1 MNTFSK
7 IITSFAACVIVLI
20 GLIGL
25 RISDPNI
32 VEQLRLINFDYYQKY
47 QEPTQ
52 SESVV
57 LLDIGEQSLDIKGQW
72 PFPRQEFAQLIS
84 DLRNA
89 NAGIIGFTILFPE
102 VDRFGGDEV
111 FASWVKDNGIVL
123 SQTTSSDSADETPFV
138 GLAVL
143 GDGQPSTFAY
153 KYGGVVGNI
162 ARIQQ
167 GAWGVGMLSSAP
179 EVDGMVRRI
188 PLVVQVDDK
197 LYPSFGIEVVRVMSD
212 KKSYTLKVEPTGI
225 ENMRIPPYEPVK
237 TDYTGS
243 VWIDWSSKFERY
255 EYGNQLPNLQGKTVI
270 VGLTAEGLQPLVPT
284 PTGLKLPHEIQASLI
299 HTLTGGKQ
307 ISRPQWTTLAEITSI
322 FLVSLLILLAV
333 YYLPMWVSAL
343 IFGGGIVGVG
353 YAALYA
359 WNEIGILIDM
369 SFALITFV
377 LVFSHSSFNNFYRQ
391 YKLKQQI
398 KGQFGTYLSPD
409 MVDMLVKDPSLMR
422 LGGDRKDM
430 TFLFADIVGFT
441 PISEA
446 YMKKDDPEGLVE
458 LINLFLD
465 RLTKIILKNGGT
477 IDKYM
482 GDCIMAF
489 WNAPLPC
496 HDHAYKALNSAIQI
510 ELECEKLNKELEEQ
524 GLNLPKVKIG
534 TGINTGPC
542 IVGNMGSESR
552 FDYSVVGDAVNLGAR
567 LEVQTREYDTP
578 ILISSYTHQHILD
591 DFDCKR
597 LDEIKVKGKDE
608 PVEIFAPLID
618 GEIRKLYKD

>member
-1 MNTFSK
+1 MTKFL
-7 IITSFAACVIVLI
+7 TSFTVCFVVLL

-25 RISDPNI
+25 RIYDPNI
-32 VEQLRLINFDYYQKY
+32 VEQLRVINFDYYQKSSD
-47 QEPTQ
+47 TVKN
-52 SESVV
+52 ESIV
-57 LLDIGEQSLDIKGQW
+57 LIDIGEKSLETFGQW
-72 PFPRQEFAQLIS
+72 PFPRQQFAQLIS
-84 DLRNA
+84 DLRNS
-89 NAGIIGFTILFPE
+89 NAGIIAFTPMFAD
-102 VDRFGGDEV
+102 VDRFGGDEI
-111 FASWVKDNGIVL
+111 FASWIKDNGIVL
-123 SQTTSSDSADETPFV
+123 SSTTSQKGIENVAPHV
-138 GLAVL
+138 GTATL
-143 GDGQPSTFAY
+143 GNGDANTFAY
-153 KYGGVVGNI
+153 KYKSVVNNI
-162 ARIQQ
+162 HSEVSS
-167 GAWGVGMLSSAP
+167 GTGMLSSSP
-179 EVDGMVRRI
+179 EVDGSVRRI
-188 PLVVQVDDK
+188 PLVISVEDK
-197 LYPSFGIEVVRVMSD
+197 LYPSFGMEVVRVMAD
-212 KKSYTLKVEPTGI
+212 KKSYTMKVEETGI
-225 ENMRIPPYEPVK
+225 ENMRIPPYEPVS

-243 VWIDWSSKFERY
+243 IYVDWTNTFERY
-255 EYGNQLPNLQGKTVI
+255 EYGEVLPNLQGKTVI
-270 VGLTAEGLQPLVPT
+270 IGVTAEGISPLVTT
-284 PTGLKLPHEIQASLI
+284 PMGLKYPHDIQASVV

-307 ISRPQWTTLAEITSI
+307 ISRPQWVTLVEITSI
-322 FLVSLLILLAV
+322 FLVSLLILLGV
-333 YYLPMWVSAL
+333 YYLPIWASAL
-343 IFGGGIVGVG
+343 IFGGGIVGAG
-353 YAALYA
+353 YSALYA
-359 WNEIGILIDM
+359 WNEIGVLVDM

-377 LVFSHSSFNNFYRQ
+377 LVFSHSSFNNFYIQ
-391 YKLKQQI
+391 FKLKQQI

-496 HDHAYKALNSAIQI
+496 DDHAYKALNSAIQI

-524 GLNLPKVKIG
+524 GLDLPKVKIG

-578 ILISSYTHQHILD
+578 ILISSYTHEHILD

-608 PVEIFAPLID
+608 PVEIFAPYIE
-618 GEIRKLYKD
+618 GEIRKLYKK